1 MVKTKECFK
10 ALHWG
15 NNVRNW
21 LRYQNA
27 RNETRKVVSEAQ
39 FKAFEKSYKLQRF
52 QDNEEQRIYKLD
64 KGKQDIWIR

>member
-39 FKAFEKSYKLQRF
+39 FKAFEKY
-52 QDNEEQRIYKLD
+52 
-64 KGKQDIWIR
+64 